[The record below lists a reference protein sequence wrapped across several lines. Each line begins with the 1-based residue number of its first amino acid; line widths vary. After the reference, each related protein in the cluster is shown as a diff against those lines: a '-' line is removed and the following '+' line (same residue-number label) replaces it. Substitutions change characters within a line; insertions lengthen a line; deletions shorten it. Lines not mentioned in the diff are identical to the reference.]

1 MNAQTEA
8 RFDAASVYREEQYTD
23 RRVGTIR
30 VLVPTTADG
39 APDGARPTL
48 YVGQISVMTPMG
60 TLPISFEI
68 EAKTLSEAIGK
79 FGDAARIAMDD
90 AMRELQQLR
99 REAASASGR
108 KQIHHLPPG
117 RVFAVEAAKI
127 HVLRSDHAAPQR
139 IKVVI
144 VVHIRRELQAADLR
158 KSGLPRL
165 SAGGRIFDF
174 QAELQRFR
182 VNGNGELRAQ
192 FRLRQR
198 ERNLNG
204 SR

>member
-39 APDGARPTL
+39 APDAARPPL

-79 FGDAARIAMDD
+79 FGEGARVAMDD

-99 REAASASGR
+99 REAASSIVIPEPGAV
-108 KQIHHLPPG
+108 PPAG
-117 RVFAVEAAKI
+117 
-127 HVLRSDHAAPQR
+127 
-139 IKVVI
+139 
-144 VVHIRRELQAADLR
+144 
-158 KSGLPRL
+158 G
-165 SAGGRIFDF
+165 GGRI
-174 QAELQRFR
+174 RMP
-182 VNGNGELRAQ
+182 
-192 FRLRQR
+192 
-198 ERNLNG
+198 
-204 SR
+204 